1 MKNTIVNISSKFV
14 GEAKASP
21 RMLEDLAA
29 MEKYMSESYNGRTFV
44 ELIQNAD
51 DANANRIKVDYTDD
65 TLIIANDGREFDE
78 NDIVAICRSGA
89 SNKQRGKNIGYR
101 GVGFKSA
108 TTISTEII
116 IYSAGVYFTF
126 SKSQCAEVLEMDS
139 DRVPTVR
146 IPFLFN
152 SEKLDKKTVSK
163 IEELEADG
171 FTTFFIFRDALINKF
186 QEEITGFNSG
196 WLLFLRRVCNIDIS
210 LPSKKIVCKV
220 IRKKFGEDIIV
231 KIVGEREQWYIT
243 EQDNVALAFKYE
255 DEKGIVACDAEDA
268 VFHCYLPTID
278 KTGFPFKVNADFSTD
293 PSRKHIIADEI
304 TQSSLEKLGLLY
316 VNFVSKAT
324 ENRDESKLSALGLL
338 SSHISLGDMVAKLE
352 NEIEKHLRTEKWILK
367 KNGEISSAQNVTYLP
382 NWMETEEKNALIEAI
397 PYIGFNLYDT
407 AFYSGIDKFEKLV
420 SKYGAREIGADVLRG
435 LINGPD
441 SSKAIGKRIV
451 GKIFV
456 YCYRGLYTSKDKM
469 DEVFIPTN
477 AGFLQLSQIN
487 EDNVLDGDFLT
498 IISTVL
504 NPKEKANL
512 SDNYRAFEGLKKQ
525 NIPIKKLATAKAVVT
540 TAAQKGMAIN
550 KWKTPIQNCLAVEAM
565 EGRTGRDVSR
575 KCDEYDVESVDAR
588 GNTSYIAVKRVKV
601 IGDTFSLSEGEY
613 AAAQRLGDAY
623 RVFIISLDGDDVDYL
638 YLENP
643 IETLLLDKV
652 VKEWE
657 FVCNTYSSSERIVK
671 KSDDTL
677 IDQRLLKNLL
687 PEYFNTIQ
695 KSFLADFISLGEMEY
710 SEELKGQIEKI
721 NAVVD
726 FYTGMVLLEV
736 KDNKIIMEV
745 SKMNA
750 IRKILEK

>member
-1 MKNTIVNISSKFV
+1 MKDTILNISAKFV

-51 DANANRIKVDYTDD
+51 DANSNRIKVDCVGN

-78 NDIVAICRSGA
+78 NDIGAICRSGA

-126 SKSQCAEVLEMDS
+126 SKSRCAEVLEMDQ
-139 DRVPTVR
+139 DKVPTVR
-146 IPFLFN
+146 IPFLFD
-152 SEKLDKKTVSK
+152 SEKLDRNTISK
-163 IEELEADG
+163 IEEMESDG
-171 FTTFFIFRDALINKF
+171 FTTFFIFREALINKF
-186 QEEITGFNSG
+186 REEITGFNSG
-196 WLLFLRRVCNIDIS
+196 WLLFLRKVCNIDIN
-210 LPSKKIVCKV
+210 LPSKKTVCKV
-220 IRKKFGEDIIV
+220 NRKKFGEDIIV
-231 KIVGEREQWYIT
+231 KIVGDREQWYIT

-255 DEKGIVACDAEDA
+255 DERGIVACDAEDA

-304 TQSSLEKLGLLY
+304 TQSSLDKLGLLY
-316 VNFVSKAT
+316 VNFVSKVT
-324 ENRDESKLSALGLL
+324 ENRDVSKLSALGLL
-338 SSHISLGDMVAKLE
+338 GSHISLGDMVAKLE
-352 NEIEKHLRTEKWILK
+352 SEIEKHLRTEKWVLK
-367 KNGEISSAQNVTYLP
+367 KNGEIATAQNVTYLP
-382 NWMETEEKNALIEAI
+382 NWLEAEEKTSLIEAI
-397 PYIGFNLYDT
+397 PYIGLNLYDT
-407 AFYSGIDKFEKLV
+407 IFYSEIDKFEKLI
-420 SKYGAREIGADVLRG
+420 SKYGARETSEDVLRG

-441 SSKAIGKRIV
+441 SAKAIGTKIV

-477 AGFLQLSQIN
+477 AGFIQLSQLS
-487 EDNVLDGDFLT
+487 EDNALDGDFLT
-498 IISTVL
+498 IINAVL
-504 NPKEKANL
+504 NPKEKTNL
-512 SDNYRAFEGLKKQ
+512 SENYKAFESLRKQ
-525 NIPIKKLATAKAVVT
+525 NIPIKKLATVKAVVPN
-540 TAAQKGMAIN
+540 ASQKGIAIN
-550 KWKTPIQNCLAVEAM
+550 KWKTPIQNCLAVEAL

-588 GNTSYIAVKRVKV
+588 GNTSYITVKRVKV

-613 AAAQRLGDAY
+613 AAAQRLGKAY

-657 FVCNTYSSSERIVK
+657 FVCNTYSSTEKKVK

-677 IDQRLLKNLL
+677 IDQRLLKSLL

-710 SEELKGQIEKI
+710 SDELKGQIEKI

-726 FYTGMVLLEV
+726 FYTGMVLLDV